1 MRKTII
7 TLVVALASLVPAG
20 ATANGM
26 PPEAGKAAGKGAA
39 GGPSSRAESTKVSEA
54 DLAPDAPSEYTVVKG
69 DTLWGI
75 SGRFL
80 KDPWKW
86 PHIWQM
92 NQDQIKNP
100 HLIYPGDVIKLDRE
114 ALRLSIASG
123 GAGGAAMG
131 GSQVE
136 AAANVV
142 KVEPRVRVEPLQMAI
157 PSIPG
162 SVIGPF
168 LSQPLVVEVG
178 GLDTAPTILATEE
191 SRVIIGAGDTAYAD
205 RIGTDDGVNWQVF
218 RPGVAL
224 TDPDS
229 GEVLGYE
236 AKYVGDARVR
246 RFGNPTTLNIV
257 KARQEI
263 NRGDRLTPAREAT
276 YPSYVPRAPDKPIV
290 GSIMSVDGGVSE
302 FGQYQVITLNRGAR
316 DGLEVGHVLAAYRR
330 GAEIGGRSGREMTL
344 TAPRWFSG
352 LYDAKPVPV
361 VPDPPNL
368 QPAPSQSADKV
379 VGVAQ
384 VGTAVKLPD
393 ERTGLIFVFRVFDK
407 LSYALV
413 MRSTRPI
420 YIGDVVR
427 TP

>member
-7 TLVVALASLVPAG
+7 TLVVALASLVPTG
-20 ATANGM
+20 AVANGM
-26 PPEAGKAAGKGAA
+26 PPEAGKPAGKGSAAMPA
-39 GGPSSRAESTKVSEA
+39 GGQVTQA

-92 NQDQIKNP
+92 NQEQIKNP
-100 HLIYPGDVIKLDRE
+100 HLIYPGDVVRLDRE
-114 ALRLSIASG
+114 ALRLSIAG
-123 GAGGAAMG
+123 GAPGGGSAGMG
-131 GSQVE
+131 GSGAE

-142 KVEPRVRVEPLQMAI
+142 KLEPRVRIEPLQTAI

-178 GLDTAPTILATEE
+178 GLDTAPAILATEE

-218 RPGVAL
+218 RPGTAL
-224 TDPDS
+224 RDPES

-236 AKYVGDARVR
+236 ARYVGDARVQ
-246 RFGNPTTLNIV
+246 RFGNPTTLHIT

-276 YPSYVPRAPDKPIV
+276 YPTYIPRAPDKPIV

-316 DGLEVGHVLAAYRR
+316 DGMEVGHVLAAYRR
-330 GAEIGGRSGREMTL
+330 GAI
-344 TAPRWFSG
+344 
-352 LYDAKPVPV
+352 V
-361 VPDPPNL
+361 
-368 QPAPSQSADKV
+368 
-379 VGVAQ
+379 
-384 VGTAVKLPD
+384 
-393 ERTGLIFVFRVFDK
+393 
-407 LSYALV
+407 
-413 MRSTRPI
+413 
-420 YIGDVVR
+420 
-427 TP
+427 